1 MLIDF
6 ACVGNWTVAD
16 KYFLEKMVS
25 KMRYENMN
33 RRLLGREE
41 GTVFANY
48 IYFGYPLLCNK
59 SPQLLVVQNNS
70 IFFMVRNSLDQKLR
84 QGMVGRNYFYSII
97 SGSSSGKAQLAGV
110 A

>member
-48 IYFGYPLLCNK
+48 IYFGYLLLCNK

-70 IFFMVRNSLDQKLR
+70 IFLWLEILWIRNWDKAWW
-84 QGMVGRNYFYSII
+84 GGII
-97 SGSSSGKAQLAGV
+97 FIP
-110 A
+110 